1 MKEAHYGTVL
11 VKTGTHVFSTRLVE
25 SGLIS
30 RHDVAV
36 AEQHALREQ
45 LHLVD
50 AVVALGF
57 VREND
62 SYAALSAS
70 LGTEIVNLADTASS
84 ELAIRLVPERLARRH
99 FVVPLTVDNRLLTFA
114 TSQPFNPEA
123 ERDLAFASGRRTKMV
138 VASRSTV
145 LDALDRCYPK
155 LRQLDVLAE
164 RLRSE
169 RPDVESGDTNGS
181 GETVSTVIEL
191 CDHLIGRAVEVGASD
206 VHVECSN
213 GGTLVR
219 YRICGVLEPVLTL
232 PASVSQPQDGAFRVK
247 VNGRPI
253 DVRLSSLPTVDGEKL
268 VMRVIDSHS
277 PLQTLERL
285 GYDDETLARFERAL
299 SRPDGLVLVTGPT
312 GSGKTTALYAAL
324 GHLRTGATNIVTVE
338 DPVERTVSG
347 VTQIPVN
354 TRAGNTFQATL
365 RSILRQDPNII
376 MVGEVRDAEV
386 AQIVGQA
393 AYTGHLVLT
402 SMHTVDAA
410 TAITRLTNLGLEAF
424 KVAESL
430 SAILAQRL
438 VRALCPHCKRTH
450 NDIEARRLG
459 MEHHITSI
467 PASAGTG
474 CEHCKNTGFAG
485 RVPIAELL
493 TPTPELRDAIGR
505 GATALEIRAAMR
517 ASGIPTMREQAL
529 RLVTLGV
536 TSMDEVNRV
545 LAEDSDAGGQKTQS
559 RPRVL
564 VTDDEPITRM
574 LVKLLLEKQN
584 FEVLEAANGRDAV
597 EIAIRE
603 RPDLL
608 MIDLNMPEMDGYE
621 AITRVRRE
629 MSLAMMPV
637 LVLTSE
643 EGPGVE
649 RRVLEL
655 GADDYIIKP
664 FDPEVLLSRVN
675 AVFRRLKVM
684 AA

>member
-1 MKEAHYGTVL
+1 
-11 VKTGTHVFSTRLVE
+11 
-25 SGLIS
+25 
-30 RHDVAV
+30 
-36 AEQHALREQ
+36 
-45 LHLVD
+45 
-50 AVVALGF
+50 
-57 VREND
+57 
-62 SYAALSAS
+62 
-70 LGTEIVNLADTASS
+70 
-84 ELAIRLVPERLARRH
+84 
-99 FVVPLTVDNRLLTFA
+99 
-114 TSQPFNPEA
+114 
-123 ERDLAFASGRRTKMV
+123 
-138 VASRSTV
+138 
-145 LDALDRCYPK
+145 
-155 LRQLDVLAE
+155 
-164 RLRSE
+164 
-169 RPDVESGDTNGS
+169 
-181 GETVSTVIEL
+181 
-191 CDHLIGRAVEVGASD
+191 
-206 VHVECSN
+206 
-213 GGTLVR
+213 
-219 YRICGVLEPVLTL
+219 
-232 PASVSQPQDGAFRVK
+232 
-247 VNGRPI
+247 
-253 DVRLSSLPTVDGEKL
+253 
-268 VMRVIDSHS
+268 
-277 PLQTLERL
+277 
-285 GYDDETLARFERAL
+285 
-299 SRPDGLVLVTGPT
+299 
-312 GSGKTTALYAAL
+312 
-324 GHLRTGATNIVTVE
+324 
-338 DPVERTVSG
+338 
-347 VTQIPVN
+347 
-354 TRAGNTFQATL
+354 
-365 RSILRQDPNII
+365 
-376 MVGEVRDAEV
+376 
-386 AQIVGQA
+386 
-393 AYTGHLVLT
+393 
-402 SMHTVDAA
+402 
-410 TAITRLTNLGLEAF
+410 LTNLGLEAF

-459 MEHHITSI
+459 KEHHVASI

-529 RLVTLGV
+529 RLVTLGI
-536 TSMDEVNRV
+536 TSIEEVNRV
-545 LAEDSDAGGQKTQS
+545 LAEDNDAAGPKTAGRS
-559 RPRVL
+559 RVL

-603 RPDLL
+603 HPDLL